1 MEDSLNISRN
11 LIHTVCK
18 DKDVV
23 EVEHVVDV
31 KLQVL
36 TGRIG
41 PSDVRASASRR
52 ACVAMKTADVRWK
65 ERSGYTESSVVLFNK
80 TT

>member
-1 MEDSLNISRN
+1 M
-11 LIHTVCK
+11 
-18 DKDVV
+18 

-31 KLQVL
+31 KLHVL

-41 PSDVRASASRR
+41 PSVVRASASRR
-52 ACVAMKTADVRWK
+52 ACVAMKTADVRRK
-65 ERSGYTESSVVLFNK
+65 ERGRYTDSPVVLFNK